1 MPSFVKVNKKKNGG
15 KKQKKDFEDPVEE
28 VIDEQQKTSIMKV
41 IMGCDARKT
50 VFGVSDQVP
59 HKPACAA

>member
-15 KKQKKDFEDPVEE
+15 KKQKKHFEDPVEE

-41 IMGCDARKT
+41 IYGLRLSLQG
-50 VFGVSDQVP
+50 F
-59 HKPACAA
+59 